1 MTPTL
6 EQINVALAKW
16 AGWKVDDELEDGAL
30 MGHIKREGSEFL
42 AWDVVPD
49 YTTSLDAIHRDLE
62 SRLTD
67 EQWIDYGIYLSKEVF
82 LEGQRIIHNDRESI
96 GFMVGVIAY
105 ATAEQKARAL
115 FTALQL
121 EVI

>member
-16 AGWKVDDELEDGAL
+16 AGWTCINTDYLVGLPPDKKVSDYTTKQVLEG
-30 MGHIKREGSEFL
+30 
-42 AWDVVPD
+42 DVSLWKIPV

-67 EQWIDYGIYLSKEVF
+67 EQWDEYLAALDEVTGNNQWIRNF
-82 LEGQRIIHNDRESI
+82 VH
-96 GFMVGVIAY
+96 